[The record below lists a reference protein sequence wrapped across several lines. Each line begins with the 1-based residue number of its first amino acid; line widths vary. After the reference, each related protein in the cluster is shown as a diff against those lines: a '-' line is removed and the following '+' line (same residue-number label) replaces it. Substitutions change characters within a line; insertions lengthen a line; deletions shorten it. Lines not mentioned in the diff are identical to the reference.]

1 MSANDLKKLSPE
13 QIEAF
18 GKEMDALRARVV
30 ADLGERDAEYIRG
43 VVSLQKKL
51 EVAGRGLLFLG
62 FLPPAWLGGV
72 AALSLSKIIDN
83 MEIGHNVMHGQYD
96 WMQDPALTS
105 KNFEWDNTIHGD
117 SWLYTHNYIHHTFT
131 NVVGKDHDATGYGVM
146 RVTEETPW
154 HPIWL
159 LNPVFAALLQT
170 FFQWGT
176 ALQELESEKILSGEK
191 SWADAKEGFA
201 RFRDKA
207 GKQALK
213 DYVIFPLL
221 SGPGAPFT
229 FAGNA
234 AANIVRNLWASSV
247 IFCGHFPEEVQTFSI
262 EETADES
269 HAGWYYRQV
278 LGSANFTG
286 GRWVNVLS
294 GNLSYQ
300 IEHHLF
306 PDIPAFRYAEMAV
319 EVREICDR
327 YGIDYHEASM
337 ARQLGSVWKKVLRYS
352 LPDELPLVNKL
363 PFIGKRVKANA
374 HAAVENT
381 TVTPLSTVERNK
393 ELVGAAS

>member
-146 RVTEETPW
+146 RVTDETPW

-170 FFQWGT
+170 LFQWGT
-176 ALQELESEKILSGEK
+176 AIQELESEKIIRGEK
-191 SWADAKEGFA
+191 SWAEAKEGFA

-234 AANIVRNLWASSV
+234 AANLVRNLWASSV

-262 EETADES
+262 EETQDES
-269 HAGWYYRQV
+269 HAGWYYRQI

-286 GRWVNVLS
+286 GHWVNVLS

-337 ARQLGSVWKKVLRYS
+337 ARQLGSVWKKIFRYS
-352 LPDELPLVNKL
+352 LPDELPLINKL
-363 PFIGKRVKANA
+363 PFVGKRAAAKKA
-374 HAAVENT
+374 
-381 TVTPLSTVERNK
+381 TVTPLATAESKR